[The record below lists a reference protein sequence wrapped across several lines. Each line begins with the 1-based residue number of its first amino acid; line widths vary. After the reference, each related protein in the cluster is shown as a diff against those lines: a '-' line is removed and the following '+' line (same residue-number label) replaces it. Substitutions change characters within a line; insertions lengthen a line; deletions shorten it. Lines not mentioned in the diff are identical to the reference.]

1 MTDGFID
8 NLSPL
13 VYFREFEKNYYK
25 CHYHCL
31 LTDRITNGLFDSY
44 VSNSLKKISM
54 DKKII
59 DVMT

>member
-13 VYFREFEKNYYK
+13 VYFKEFEKNYYK

-31 LTDRITNGLFDSY
+31 LTDRITNSLF
-44 VSNSLKKISM
+44 V
-54 DKKII
+54 
-59 DVMT
+59 VMCQIH